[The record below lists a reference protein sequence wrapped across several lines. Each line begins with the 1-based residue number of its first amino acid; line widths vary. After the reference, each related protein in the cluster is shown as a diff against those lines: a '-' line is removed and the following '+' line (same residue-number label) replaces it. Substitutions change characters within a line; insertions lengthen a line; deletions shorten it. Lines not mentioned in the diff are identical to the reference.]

1 MRTTVILLLLFA
13 STVSAQPSVDARRL
27 YLGATGSV
35 CAFHSGSG
43 APASGL
49 GSVCDFYVR
58 TDSPY
63 GTYRKTGAST
73 WTLLVPEPG
82 TTGITTVGALGTGS
96 ITSGFGAIDV
106 GADGITGG
114 AFSGT
119 TGAFSTSVTSPLF
132 THSGAASVT
141 TASGNL
147 TLAPAGDV
155 IFNPTGNDL
164 LPTTGYTLNIG
175 ALTNQFLTMHVA
187 ELWAQMLVAAE
198 TLASIGGRLLV
209 GPTTTLTSDLAAA
222 ATSISVKHNEISN
235 GDRLVMQANGKYERM
250 LVTSGAS
257 GSGPYTYSVTRNTDG
272 SGANDWFAGDAV
284 FNTGTTGDG
293 FIDLYSL
300 NGIFPGSTAGPTIA
314 GNVRTGTGDTD
325 IAVRWA
331 IGNLNGLYGYGAT
344 TYGTAFGDP
353 SNTNVTI
360 DATNGFRIRNG
371 TTNKLTADTSGN
383 LSIVGDLS
391 VGTSGVIRSGATAY
405 GTGTGYWLDY
415 NGGTPRMRIGT
426 TAANRVTWDGTDLTV
441 VSDTVTIDTNGIRI
455 TPWNTLD
462 TSCPGSC
469 QDLSRS
475 YAFSPAASGFMGLQ
489 GLVGTTSGAQEIHLV
504 NDYNGGSGPYAR
516 TLIKT
521 EDIAIDMSDNGSSE
535 LVSFTVGTSV
545 SFGND
550 LVLFTNNSTT
560 SASPYMRSNGNYLA
574 MESRSNANGGFITLN
589 DLQAGDVILTQ
600 GGGTT
605 RIYTGLVLNGLAS
618 CTLQVNGA
626 GSVGCVSDAAAKRD
640 IQLWRSGLD
649 TVNKLKPV
657 SYKWAEGADTS
668 RHIGFIAQDVDRVIP
683 EAVTRQEWGGGMLTL
698 DDRAILAALVNAV
711 QELSKKVKK

>member
-1 MRTTVILLLLFA
+1 MRLGLVIALVALAAGAEAQTVTGARFTLTTGPCTL
-13 STVSAQPSVDARRL
+13 R
-27 YLGATGSV
+27 
-35 CAFHSGSG
+35 SGSG
-43 APASGL
+43 APGSSL
-49 GSVCDFYVR
+49 GVVCDLYVR

-119 TGAFSTSVTSPLF
+119 TGAFSTSVTSPIF
-132 THSGAASVT
+132 TNSSAASVT

-164 LPTTGYTLNIG
+164 LPTTGYDLNIG
-175 ALTNQFLTMHVA
+175 ALTNKFLTLHAA
-187 ELWAQMLVAAE
+187 ELWVETLVAQNTMA
-198 TLASIGGRLLV
+198 TIGGRILV
-209 GPTTTLTSDLAAA
+209 GPTTTLTSDLASG
-222 ATSISVKHNEISN
+222 ATSMSVKHNEIAS
-235 GDRLVMQANGKYERM
+235 GDRVVLQANGQVEWIA
-250 LVTSGAS
+250 VTSGSS
-257 GSGPYTYSVTRNTDG
+257 GSGPYTYSIARNQDG
-272 SGANDWFAGDAV
+272 SGANDWTAGDAV

-293 FIDLYSL
+293 FIDLYSVA
-300 NGIFPGSTAGPTIA
+300 GVIPGSTAGPTIV
-314 GNVRTGTGDTD
+314 GHERLSGTYSD
-325 IAVRWA
+325 IEARWA

-353 SNTNVTI
+353 SATNITL

-415 NGGTPRMRIGT
+415 NGGTPRFRVGT
-426 TAANRVTWDGTDLTV
+426 TSANRVTWDGTDLTV
-441 VSDTVTIDTNGIRI
+441 VSDTVTIDTNGLKI
-455 TPWNTLD
+455 TPWDTLD

-469 QDLSRS
+469 QDATRA
-475 YAFSPAASGFMGLQ
+475 YAFTPAASGFMGLQ
-489 GLVGTTSGAQEIHLV
+489 GLIGSGSGSQELHLI
-504 NDYNGGSGPYAR
+504 NDTNGGSGPTAR
-516 TLIKT
+516 TVISVDSASIDLASIGASFGGDLIIR
-521 EDIAIDMSDNGSSE
+521 EDNGTTT
-535 LVSFTVGTSV
+535 LTPYIR
-545 SFGND
+545 GNG
-550 LVLFTNNSTT
+550 S
-560 SASPYMRSNGNYLA
+560 YLA
-574 MESRSNANGGFITLN
+574 IESRSNANSGFLTLN
-589 DLQAGDVILTQ
+589 GDQAADVYLTQ

-605 RIYTGLVLNGLAS
+605 RIYTALVLNGLTS
-618 CTLQVNGA
+618 CTLQVNGSGA
-626 GSVGCVSDAAAKRD
+626 VGCVSDAAAKRD
-640 IQLWRSGLD
+640 IQSWRSGLD
-649 TVNKLKPV
+649 TVNRLRPV
-657 SYKWAEGADTS
+657 SYQWADGGDTG

-683 EAVTRQEWGGGMLTL
+683 EAVTRQAWGGGLLTL

-711 QELSKKVKK
+711 QELSKKVQR

>member
-1 MRTTVILLLLFA
+1 MRLGLVIALVALAAGAEAQTVTGARFTLTTGPCTL
-13 STVSAQPSVDARRL
+13 R
-27 YLGATGSV
+27 
-35 CAFHSGSG
+35 SGSG
-43 APASGL
+43 APGSSL
-49 GSVCDFYVR
+49 GVVCDLYVR

-141 TASGNL
+141 TAIGNL

-187 ELWAQMLVAAE
+187 ELWAQMLVPAE

-415 NGGTPRMRIGT
+415 NGGTPRFRVGT
-426 TAANRVTWDGTDLTV
+426 TSGNRVDWDGTNLVLQSANLTV
-441 VSDTVTIDTNGIRI
+441 NSSGTKI
-455 TPWNTLD
+455 TSWNTLD

-469 QDLSRS
+469 QDLTRA
-475 YAFSPAASGFMGLQ
+475 YAFSPASAGFMGLQ
-489 GLVGTTSGAQEIHLV
+489 GLIGSTSGAQELHLI
-504 NDYNGGSGPYAR
+504 NDISGGSGPYAV
-516 TLIKT
+516 TKIT
-521 EDIAIDMSDNGSSE
+521 AESTAIAMSSG
-535 LVSFTVGTSV
+535 GTIAMTASTGV

-550 LVLFTNNSTT
+550 LTIFQNNGNTAG
-560 SASPYMRSNGNYLA
+560 ASPYLRSDGNYLVV
-574 MESRSNANGGFITLN
+574 ESRTAANGGNIYI
-589 DLQAGDVILTQ
+589 AGDNLAHIYL
-600 GGGTT
+600 GSAGGTT
-605 RIYTGLVLNGLAS
+605 YVYAPDFPSTAPNWAS
-618 CTLQVNGA
+618 SLSQTTVGAAGAASALPANPVGYIKVKVNGA
-626 GSVGCVSDAAAKRD
+626 NYIV
-640 IQLWRSGLD
+640 
-649 TVNKLKPV
+649 PV
-657 SYKWAEGADTS
+657 YN
-668 RHIGFIAQDVDRVIP
+668 P
-683 EAVTRQEWGGGMLTL
+683 
-698 DDRAILAALVNAV
+698 
-711 QELSKKVKK
+711 